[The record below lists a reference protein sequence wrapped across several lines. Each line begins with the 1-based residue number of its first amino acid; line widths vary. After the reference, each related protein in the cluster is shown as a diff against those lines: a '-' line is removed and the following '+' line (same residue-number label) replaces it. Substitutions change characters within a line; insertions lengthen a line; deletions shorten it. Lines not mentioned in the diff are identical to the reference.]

1 MSRLRYSIFWALV
14 VLVFSIAVGVAIRP
28 RGSPAPPP
36 PPAPRRQ
43 PQTGNVL
50 SENTPNFTLKEG
62 DLVLSGSDGKVRARL
77 KSDRIQNSEGVVT
90 IGNVV
95 ADFAVGAA
103 DTMTVTAPKCVYDS
117 KTQTATMEGEV
128 LGAIPSKGQSFT
140 ADKVVWHMD
149 KRTMTAY
156 GVVVTAGAFKAA
168 SKQMDADLA
177 TGKLVLVGGAN
188 LDM

>member
-1 MSRLRYSIFWALV
+1 MSKRRYAIFWALV
-14 VLVFSIAVGVAIRP
+14 VLVFSVAVGVLIRP
-28 RGSPAPPP
+28 TGNPAPPAPPP
-36 PPAPRRQ
+36 PAAKPPG
-43 PQTGNVL
+43 GNVL
-50 SENTPNFTLKEG
+50 SESTPNFTLKEG
-62 DLVLSGSDGKVRARL
+62 ELVLSGTDGKVRARL
-77 KSDRIQNSEGVVT
+77 RSDRIDNKGGVVT
-90 IGNVV
+90 IGDVV
-95 ADFAVGAA
+95 ADFAVGEA
-103 DTMTVTAPKCVYDS
+103 DTMTITAPKCVYDS